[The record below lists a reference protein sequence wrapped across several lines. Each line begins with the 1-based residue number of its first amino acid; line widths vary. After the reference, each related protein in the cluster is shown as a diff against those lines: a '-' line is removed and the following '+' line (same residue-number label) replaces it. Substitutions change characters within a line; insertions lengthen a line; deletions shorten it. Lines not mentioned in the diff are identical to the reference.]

1 MRTKPWKIGV
11 SLVGG
16 LLVVWWVAP
25 FGNSRRPD
33 RCLVAQGYAGW
44 LIIEHGVKSAPAT
57 QVVDGH
63 NLYRFPP
70 KGRIKTSTP
79 IASGFATDEYYYVT
93 PKGLVKI
100 PDSDAPGKNAG
111 SGPMVWAAKGFL
123 IQSMLLLVQRA
134 NTTKR
139 IGDHRP
145 SLRSRKCETRQ
156 SKQRIELMR
165 RTRKRR
171 ADHDNTPGLSV
182 EDGRAFCRC
191 CRGLG
196 V

>member
-1 MRTKPWKIGV
+1 M
-11 SLVGG
+11 
-16 LLVVWWVAP
+16 VWWVAP

-111 SGPMVWAAKGFL
+111 SGPMVWAAKSFL
-123 IQSMLLLVQRA
+123 GALPDEGIPDTEYAFVGTKSQYDKADRGPSPKSEEQEVRDKAIEAEDRAYEAHKKAQS
-134 NTTKR
+134 
-139 IGDHRP
+139 
-145 SLRSRKCETRQ
+145 RSR
-156 SKQRIELMR
+156 
-165 RTRKRR
+165 
-171 ADHDNTPGLSV
+171 
-182 EDGRAFCRC
+182 
-191 CRGLG
+191 
-196 V
+196 